1 MKKNDSNIN
10 QNLFIKKVKSFKS
23 KRLIQNPRKLFSKKK
38 GEKKTNYTSLYLNQT
53 SPYYNNTKSRFYL
66 KKSNNPNIDY
76 KTDKTTSPIRT
87 TFTKL
92 NKYRIKMNSIRPLS
106 SSIRKLPAIINSNNC
121 SVNFTPD
128 CYMSLEE
135 ERLNQEKYQ
144 LNKLIKHLNKQ
155 LNYLKKENERKD
167 VMLNNEEKELNDII
181 YKNNLT
187 EEEKDLNSIIMNY
200 QRDINYIEEFRTI
213 NNQSNSSYNLSF
225 V

>member
-1 MKKNDSNIN
+1 
-10 QNLFIKKVKSFKS
+10 
-23 KRLIQNPRKLFSKKK
+23 
-38 GEKKTNYTSLYLNQT
+38 
-53 SPYYNNTKSRFYL
+53 
-66 KKSNNPNIDY
+66 
-76 KTDKTTSPIRT
+76 
-87 TFTKL
+87 
-92 NKYRIKMNSIRPLS
+92 MNSIRPLS